1 MALDL
6 IAELESIIDVL
17 TDAGI
22 EYAVCGGLA
31 LGILGHPRMTKDIDL
46 LILPGDV
53 DRSLRSVKTLGYDI
67 PARKLV
73 FRAGGKTEQVMQRVS
88 KLDPETNQLLP
99 IDFLLVTSV
108 FEDVWATRLVATYR
122 ERTIHVVSADGL
134 VTMKTLANR
143 PQDLA
148 DIAALQ
154 RGTDDEEA

>member
-6 IAELESIIDVL
+6 IAELESIIDTLAREGV
-17 TDAGI
+17 

-53 DRSLRSVKTLGYDI
+53 DRSLRAVKTLGYDI
-67 PARKLV
+67 PARKMV
-73 FRAGGKTEQVMQRVS
+73 FRAGSETEQVMQRIS

-99 IDFLLVTSV
+99 IDFLLVTPV
-108 FEDVWATRLVATYR
+108 FEAVWATRLVATYR
-122 ERTIHVVSADGL
+122 ERTIYVVSAVGL

-154 RGTDDEEA
+154 RVPDDDEV